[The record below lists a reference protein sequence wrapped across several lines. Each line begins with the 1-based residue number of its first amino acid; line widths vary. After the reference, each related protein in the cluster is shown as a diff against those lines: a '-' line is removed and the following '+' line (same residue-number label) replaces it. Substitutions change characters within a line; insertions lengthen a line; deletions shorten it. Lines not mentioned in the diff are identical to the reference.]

1 MFITDESPVGRSV
14 GRSNLLSFLKT
25 HYLFLTKFL
34 NKTMHGQTTYTS
46 ERLGFE
52 ILHRFDRSADRPTGD
67 SYHPGS
73 NHHLTTTTTQ
83 VARPPRLPPRLH
95 DHCMSMGRRYKKV
108 HRAYRLTLCKSPELP
123 SAHHLKLI
131 FDEAFGLGYGFKYQR
146 GV

>member
-1 MFITDESPVGRSV
+1 
-14 GRSNLLSFLKT
+14 
-25 HYLFLTKFL
+25 
-34 NKTMHGQTTYTS
+34 MHGQTTYKPVKDWVLKSFIDLTG
-46 ERLGFE
+46 RPT
-52 ILHRFDRSADRPTGD
+52 DRPVTHA
-67 SYHPGS
+67 HPGS
-73 NHHLTTTTTQ
+73 NHHHHLTTTTTQ